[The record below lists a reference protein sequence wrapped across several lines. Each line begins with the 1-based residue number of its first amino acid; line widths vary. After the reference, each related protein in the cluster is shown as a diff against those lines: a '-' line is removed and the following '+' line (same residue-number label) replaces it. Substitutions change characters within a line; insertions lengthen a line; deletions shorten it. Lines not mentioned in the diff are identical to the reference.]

1 MTIFSIVLLGLIFVF
16 FLKKSRRTITDIF
29 INLTALAATLEIMM
43 SVGYFIRIGG
53 FEIGYSE
60 LLIIID
66 TVLCIFM
73 MHKKESIKMFL
84 TMVYYWL
91 WLV

>member
-53 FEIGYSE
+53 F
-60 LLIIID
+60 
-66 TVLCIFM
+66 
-73 MHKKESIKMFL
+73 
-84 TMVYYWL
+84 
-91 WLV
+91 